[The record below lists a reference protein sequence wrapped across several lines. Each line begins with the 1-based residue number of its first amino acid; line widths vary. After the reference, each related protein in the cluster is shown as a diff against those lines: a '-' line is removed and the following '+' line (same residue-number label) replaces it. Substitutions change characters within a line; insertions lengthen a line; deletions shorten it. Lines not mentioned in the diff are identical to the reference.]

1 MRNPEN
7 CHEFHK
13 LLQRRILQN
22 HMYIMHCSTPGNFRT
37 SLQCNN
43 CHVGSTKNPK
53 NLSVKEYF
61 RWLLEMVYHRGSYIK
76 FREHVF
82 LICTKL
88 AVEASGGGP
97 QLWRLVVPC
106 CTHYRHYRRLALQ
119 RFQGRMSSNKLS
131 VPSQPPIQG
140 HYKSILIWDHPADG
154 KFLSIFGKCQR
165 ISKKSREREIYIYIC
180 IYMYID
186 NLTSKYIRNI
196 LRTHCL
202 WGKCWAGK
210 PKIQGPELLL
220 LNSNFLE
227 DDFATKNDIMV

>member
-1 MRNPEN
+1 MFTARQKMRNPQN

-22 HMYIMHCSTPGNFRT
+22 HMCIMYCSTPGNFRT

-61 RWLLEMVYHRGSYIK
+61 GWLLEMVYHLGPYIK

-106 CTHYRHYRRLALQ
+106 CTHYRRLVLQ

-140 HYKSILIWDHPADG
+140 HIK
-154 KFLSIFGKCQR
+154 R
-165 ISKKSREREIYIYIC
+165 
-180 IYMYID
+180 
-186 NLTSKYIRNI
+186 
-196 LRTHCL
+196 
-202 WGKCWAGK
+202 
-210 PKIQGPELLL
+210 
-220 LNSNFLE
+220 
-227 DDFATKNDIMV
+227 